1 MSGGSLLDRLLERA
15 SDGRGRPL
23 RDLQAA
29 IRRDLQALLNARRP
43 WASTPD
49 SHAALR
55 NSILG
60 YGLPDFAAGAFN
72 SPAARE
78 ALCKEIA
85 STIRRFEPRLS
96 NVVVKLRDRAETM
109 DPLLRIRIEG
119 VLRMEGEDAGDAEVV
134 SFDTV
139 LDATTTDMAVGSQ
152 TDV

>member
-1 MSGGSLLDRLLERA
+1 LLDRLLDRA
-15 SDGRGRPL
+15 SDGRGRPV

-29 IRRDLQALLNARRP
+29 VRRDLQALLNARRP
-43 WASTPD
+43 WASMPD
-49 SHAALR
+49 QHGALR
-55 NSILG
+55 SSILG

-72 SPAARE
+72 SPTARE

-96 NVVVKLRDRAETM
+96 NVVVKLRDRAESM

-119 VLRMEGEDAGDAEVV
+119 VLRMDGDEAVDVEVV

-139 LDATTTDMAVGSQ
+139 LDSTTTDMAVGSQ